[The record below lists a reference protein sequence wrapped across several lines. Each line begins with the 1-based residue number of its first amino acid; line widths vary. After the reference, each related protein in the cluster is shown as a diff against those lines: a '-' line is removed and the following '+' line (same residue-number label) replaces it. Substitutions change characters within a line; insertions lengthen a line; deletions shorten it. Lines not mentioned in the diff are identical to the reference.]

1 MLPVSI
7 RENPLPGVI
16 DRPRDHR
23 SYRPAAGAASD
34 PRRSVPVFPVM
45 TIPEKI
51 SAPPVARRGK
61 MGQD

>member
-1 MLPVSI
+1 MIPASI
-7 RENPLPGVI
+7 RKTPLPGVI
-16 DRPRDHR
+16 DRPLDKR
-23 SYRPAAGAASD
+23 SYRQAAGAASD
-34 PRRSVPVFPVM
+34 PRRPVPVFPVM

>member
-7 RENPLPGVI
+7 RENPLPGVVC
-16 DRPRDHR
+16 RPDAR